1 VPITPE
7 DLKAVDDL
15 GHQFEI
21 GRVRLEQVLSPF
33 IGEKVSKKMLA
44 WSLDRAQK
52 THPILKNVHWSPSG
66 DLLDNGEIEVT
77 RLVKNVEAFAGHPVV
92 QLVKLALSDLL
103 VIRLEAV
110 EKGLGPSMKQA
121 VDKEVA
127 RLRDILK

>member
-1 VPITPE
+1 VSPE

-21 GRVRLEQVLSPF
+21 GRVRMEQVLSPF
-33 IGEKVSKKMLA
+33 ISEKVAKKMLA
-44 WSLDRAQK
+44 WSLDRGQK

-77 RLVKNVEAFAGHPVV
+77 RLVKNVEAFAGQPVV
-92 QLVKLALSDLL
+92 QLVKLAMSDLL

-110 EKGLGPSMKQA
+110 EKGLGPSMKQS

>member
-1 VPITPE
+1 VSPE

-21 GRVRLEQVLSPF
+21 GRVRMEQVLSPF
-33 IGEKVSKKMLA
+33 ISEKVAKKMLA

-77 RLVKNVEAFAGHPVV
+77 RLVKNVEAFAGQPVV
-92 QLVKLALSDLL
+92 QLVKLAMSDLL

-110 EKGLGPSMKQA
+110 EKGLGPSMKQS